1 MAKVCVL
8 YKRRIISTVHR
19 FVYKVNSKFNSKAP
33 DFMLSKVLSSRTLHW
48 VLNNNLEVSTI
59 SVSFGFYI
67 LVVVPKS
74 KSRIDDTGKINN
86 SSSQKQH
93 IHLLWFIIR
102 WGIYSSQQSSKR
114 WRSLWMDCR
123 PVALVRV
130 LVKRALLFHN
140 IILTKILLL
149 FERLMIEW

>member
-1 MAKVCVL
+1 MAKVSVL

-19 FVYKVNSKFNSKAP
+19 FVYKVNSKAP

-48 VLNNNLEVSTI
+48 VLNNNLEVTKI

-67 LVVVPKS
+67 LVVVPIS
-74 KSRIDDTGKINN
+74 TSRIDDTGKTNN
-86 SSSQKQH
+86 SSSQRQH

-114 WRSLWMDCR
+114 WRSLRMDCR

-130 LVKRALLFHN
+130 LDKRALFHN

-149 FERLMIEW
+149 FEWLMIEW